1 MPILP
6 ENRPLLSAAGKQ
18 ISALVHIN
26 ALETS
31 EKETIYRG
39 LIPPRLLELLSIPR
53 QGDSAG
59 RIKIIAPAG
68 LSLARIEVRSNPDD
82 RRTAF
87 FLDIAETHYHQMELS
102 FCIINDPAAPRYAVD
117 VDQNGTDNCF
127 CTLGRNL
134 PEEIRAMHAGLYP
147 NQTSRGLRMFGEFFE
162 MFERFVDSLGMEMI
176 TAEPLTYDNAVR
188 FERYGFDYLSG
199 RLLMLE
205 IDREFRPG
213 GILFRKLDGSTPFR
227 RPGMER
233 TAHGRSWA
241 IHDGIL
247 DDSGEEL
254 NINEILASPWED
266 VKIYRMVG
274 RPAAVRTFSPHD
286 VN

>member
-199 RLLMLE
+199 RRLMLE

-213 GILFRKLDGSTPFR
+213 GILFQKLNESTPFR
-227 RPGMER
+227 RSGMER